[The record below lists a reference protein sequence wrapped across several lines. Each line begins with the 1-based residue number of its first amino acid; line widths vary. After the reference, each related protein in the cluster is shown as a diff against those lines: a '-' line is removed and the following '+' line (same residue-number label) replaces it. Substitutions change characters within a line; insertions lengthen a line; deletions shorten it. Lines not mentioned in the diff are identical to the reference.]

1 MKIAIASENKN
12 KIQEFKEILQPLG
25 YELLTPS
32 DLKVD
37 MSAVIEDGET
47 FSDNALIKAQYLFN
61 QTGLSSIADDS
72 GIVIESL
79 PDILGVRS
87 SRFLEGE
94 PYSVKNFE
102 VIKRLKDKSSRNA
115 YFISAIAYVTKENQ
129 EIFVGQIDGTITH
142 VPKGDGGF
150 GYDPIFLPVGYEE
163 TFAELSAKV
172 KNEISHRAISL
183 KKFVE
188 SLHEK

>member
-1 MKIAIASENKN
+1 M
-12 KIQEFKEILQPLG
+12 
-25 YELLTPS
+25 
-32 DLKVD
+32 
-37 MSAVIEDGET
+37 
-47 FSDNALIKAQYLFN
+47 
-61 QTGLSSIADDS
+61 
-72 GIVIESL
+72 
-79 PDILGVRS
+79 
-87 SRFLEGE
+87 
-94 PYSVKNFE
+94 
-102 VIKRLKDKSSRNA
+102 
-115 YFISAIAYVTKENQ
+115 TKENQ